1 MNTLDELMDE
11 RFVLERRFHLLQ
23 MKSEH
28 ARLAEQE
35 ACADYESAAFRV
47 REYLRLRGIDNLVIN
62 KKG

>member
-11 RFVLERRFHLLQ
+11 RFALERKFHLLQ

-35 ACADYESAAFRV
+35 ACADYESAVFRA